1 MIVGKNRRG
10 EGAGIMMIM
19 TTTTTMMMMV
29 RMAVQA
35 AATTSIGL
43 LSMRLP
49 VARQLPPRRAAG
61 SQELKMRCVLRDVM
75 ERQQLAVRRSGT
87 KAFLFCSS

>member
-19 TTTTTMMMMV
+19 TTTTTTTMMMMM

-43 LSMRLP
+43 LSMRFP
-49 VARQLPPRRAAG
+49 VARQLPPRQLPPRRAAG
-61 SQELKMRCVLRDVM
+61 SQGLKTRCVLRDVM
-75 ERQQLAVRRSGT
+75 ERQQLAV
-87 KAFLFCSS
+87 